1 MGRSPFFDGW
11 KTCPRCTAELNIAE
25 ATATCPEC
33 GLVVYANPGPTV
45 SALVLDDAGRTLL
58 AGRGADPGR
67 VLWDLLG
74 GFADEGEEPLETL
87 ARELREE
94 TGVSGAGI

>member
-45 SALVLDDAGRTLL
+45 SPLGLDDAGRILL
-58 AGRGADPGR
+58 ARRA
-67 VLWDLLG
+67 
-74 GFADEGEEPLETL
+74 GFA
-87 ARELREE
+87 
-94 TGVSGAGI
+94 